1 MVLAPQVGRLRSR
14 RAPGEELGLQLPGL
28 ELQGLAVVAGTFA
41 GPAERAGCDLR
52 KTPAH
57 GFAGVVLAVLDDVGA
72 LGAADLARVD
82 LAHRIAP
89 EDVPGIDAGIVDAQR
104 RAVEHAGKN
113 PHVLDGAA
121 FERPAEMDF

>member
-14 RAPGEELGLQLPGL
+14 RAPGEELGLQLPGLELQGL

-72 LGAADLARVD
+72 LGATDLARVD

-89 EDVPGIDAGIVDAQR
+89 EDVPGI
-104 RAVEHAGKN
+104 
-113 PHVLDGAA
+113 
-121 FERPAEMDF
+121 